1 MPGTA
6 TGVGVI
12 DEFQYRDGILHAEDV
27 PIPEIAKAVGTPFYL
42 YSSRMFAANLG
53 AFQSALSG
61 IDHLV
66 CYSVKAN
73 SNVAV
78 LRLLGNLGAGM
89 DVVSGGEYVRA
100 RAAGIPG
107 DRIVFSGV
115 GKTRDE
121 MAAAL
126 RGGIRHFNV
135 ESEPE
140 LRLLSEV
147 AESLGT
153 VAPIAIRINPDVDP
167 GTHEKI
173 STGKSGDKFGIPVSR
188 VRDAYREAG
197 HLPGIRVVGIDVHI
211 GSQVMDLA
219 PFRRVFRLLAD
230 LTRVLRDDGHEI
242 RRIDAGG
249 GLGINYRPS
258 EDAAPSPAEYCA
270 LLADTLG
277 HLGVEVDV
285 EPGRFI
291 SGNAGVMVSS
301 VLYRKTGE
309 ARDILVL
316 DSAMNDL
323 LRPAMYGAHHEIEPV
338 IAPAENA
345 RTSAVDIV
353 GPICESGDT
362 FARGRELPQLSDGD
376 LLVFRSTGAYGAVM
390 ASGYNS
396 RPLIPEVLV
405 NGEGFFVIRARIPV
419 EDSINRDIVPEW
431 LTAS

>member
-1 MPGTA
+1 MGA
-6 TGVGVI
+6 GVI
-12 DEFQYRDGILHAEDV
+12 DEFQYRDGILNAESV
-27 PIPEIAKAVGTPFYL
+27 PIAEIANAIGTPFYV
-42 YSSRMFAANLG
+42 YSSRMFAANLE

-89 DVVSGGEYVRA
+89 DVVSGGEYMRA
-100 RAAGIPG
+100 KAAGIPG

-115 GKTRDE
+115 GKTRNE
-121 MAAAL
+121 MSAAL
-126 RGGIRHFNV
+126 KGGIRHFNV

-147 AESLGT
+147 AESVGT
-153 VAPIAIRINPDVDP
+153 EAPIAIRINPDVDP

-173 STGKSGDKFGIPVSR
+173 STGKSGDKFGIPVPR

-197 HLPGIRVVGIDVHI
+197 RLPGIRVVGVDVHI

-219 PFRRVFRLLAD
+219 PFRRVFRLLAEM
-230 LTRVLRDDGHEI
+230 TQVLRADGHDI
-242 RRIDAGG
+242 RRIDVGG
-249 GLGINYRPS
+249 GLGINYHPA
-258 EDAAPSPAEYCA
+258 EDPAPSPGDYCA

-277 HLGVEVDV
+277 HLGAEVDV

-291 SGNAGVMVSS
+291 AGNAGLMVSS
-301 VLYRKTGE
+301 ILFRKAGE
-309 ARDILVL
+309 VRDILVL

-323 LRPAMYGAHHEIEPV
+323 LRPAMYGAYHRIEPV
-338 IAPAENA
+338 VAPAGDVLRE
-345 RTSAVDIV
+345 SVDVV

-362 FARGRELPQLSDGD
+362 FARARELPQLSGGD
-376 LLVFRSTGAYGAVM
+376 LLAFRSAGAYGAVM
-390 ASGYNS
+390 ASGYNT

-405 NGEGFFVIRARIPV
+405 NGGRFSVIRSRVPV
-419 EDSINRDIVPEW
+419 EDLVKRDIVPEW
-431 LTAS
+431 LTTS

>member
-1 MPGTA
+1 M
-6 TGVGVI
+6 I
-12 DEFQYRDGILHAEDV
+12 DEFQYRDGILHAESV
-27 PIPEIAKAVGTPFYL
+27 PMPEIANAVGTPFYV
-42 YSSRMFAANLG
+42 YSSRMFAANLE

-89 DVVSGGEYVRA
+89 DVVSGGEYMRA

-121 MAAAL
+121 MSAAL
-126 RGGIRHFNV
+126 KGGIRHFNV

-147 AESLGT
+147 AESAGT
-153 VAPIAIRINPDVDP
+153 EAPVAIRINPDVDP

-173 STGKSGDKFGIPVSR
+173 STGKSGDKFGIPVPR

-197 HLPGIRVVGIDVHI
+197 QLPGIRVVGVDVHI

-219 PFRRVFRLLAD
+219 PFRRVFRLLAEM
-230 LTRVLRDDGHEI
+230 TQVLRDDGHDI
-242 RRIDAGG
+242 RRIDVGG
-249 GLGINYRPS
+249 GLGINYHPA
-258 EDAAPSPAEYCA
+258 EDPAPSPGDYCA
-270 LLADTLG
+270 LLSDTLG
-277 HLGVEVDV
+277 HLGAEVDV

-291 SGNAGVMVSS
+291 AGNAGLMVSS
-301 VLYRKTGE
+301 VLFRKAGE
-309 ARDILVL
+309 VRDILVL

-323 LRPAMYGAHHEIEPV
+323 LRPAMYGAYHRIEPV
-338 IAPAENA
+338 VAPTGDALRE
-345 RTSAVDIV
+345 AVDVV

-362 FARGRELPQLSDGD
+362 FARARELPQLSGGD
-376 LLVFRSTGAYGAVM
+376 LLAFRSAGAYGAVM
-390 ASGYNS
+390 ASGYNT

-405 NGEGFFVIRARIPV
+405 NGDRFSVIRSRVPV
-419 EDSINRDIVPEW
+419 EDLVKRDIVPEW